1 MPVLPADDL
10 AYQPVTVSLEALK
23 ALALQR
29 RPEIVAAQ
37 SRLVARQFAVKSAR
51 AQWLPDF
58 LLLAHFGESERAL
71 RVTAPRLA
79 VGIVLPFFD
88 FGRIHGEIRA
98 AKAQVTEQEALLE
111 QTKRVILAEVE
122 TAVKKLTASQ
132 IVVEGFQKRIVPAA
146 EDLLKRVQ
154 ASYAEGG
161 STLLEVLDAQQ
172 TWRTTRKELVKAI
185 ADYLKALAELER
197 AIGGTLPV
205 TGETAN
211 GKGTNGEG

>member
-1 MPVLPADDL
+1 VPVLPADDL

-29 RPEIVAAQ
+29 RPEVAAQ

-51 AQWLPDF
+51 SQWLPDF
-58 LLLAHFGESERAL
+58 LLLAHFGESERTL

-79 VGIVLPFFD
+79 VGIALPFFD